1 VQGTYPPWNEHWICN
16 TTRPSRLHHA
26 IPHND
31 PFLPLKTALNT
42 FSLAGVGGVNI
53 NFTDPF
59 SPLSS
64 PNIAG
69 RDGDIW
75 IVVTESEGGIST
87 PPPMLALE
95 LALEPV
101 LELLLPRPPPKNQ
114 RLILELVGDPGLLD
128 VKDDEGP
135 GELGGL
141 ELGLIIEFIEFGLAV
156 AYPLELESEPC
167 P

>member
-1 VQGTYPPWNEHWICN
+1 
-16 TTRPSRLHHA
+16 
-26 IPHND
+26 
-31 PFLPLKTALNT
+31 
-42 FSLAGVGGVNI
+42 
-53 NFTDPF
+53 
-59 SPLSS
+59 
-64 PNIAG
+64 
-69 RDGDIW
+69 
-75 IVVTESEGGIST
+75 
-87 PPPMLALE
+87 MLALE